1 MICQF
6 GGLFLE
12 LNQLLLMEND
22 NSCNIKRWDIL
33 KRQLKNLAPA
43 EFLKTIQSKADAIL
57 IDVRTPEEF
66 DHGTLPNAI
75 NMDFLGGDYWGIFDG
90 LDQTKP
96 VFVFCRSSRRS
107 VRTAMFMKNG
117 GFHEV
122 YNLEGGLNALSVEF
136 PQAIVK
142 PAF

>member
-1 MICQF
+1 
-6 GGLFLE
+6 
-12 LNQLLLMEND
+12 MEND

-43 EFLKTIQSKADAIL
+43 EFLKTIQTKAEAIL

-66 DHGTLPNAI
+66 DNGTLPNAI
-75 NMDFLGGDYWGIFDG
+75 NMDFLGADYWELFDG

-122 YNLEGGLNALSVEF
+122 YNLEGGLNALSAEF